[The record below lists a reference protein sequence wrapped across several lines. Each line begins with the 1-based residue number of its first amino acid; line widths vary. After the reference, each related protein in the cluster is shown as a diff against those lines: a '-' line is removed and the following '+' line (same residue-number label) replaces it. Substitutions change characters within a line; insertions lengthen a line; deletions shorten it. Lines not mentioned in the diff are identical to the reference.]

1 MRSSTIEALNPF
13 WSTPMT
19 AALLVVT
26 GAAHRTLTDGTPHPI
41 GCRAERLA
49 EPHRIRTV
57 NLQRG
62 TTR

>member
-1 MRSSTIEALNPF
+1 
-13 WSTPMT
+13 MT